1 MIKIINISITPP
13 NFLMSLYS
21 SSSLPLP
28 IPFSNTQSTADLITI
43 TIVFILK
50 NLCKWNHAVYTLVE
64 GWGWLLS
71 A

>member
-1 MIKIINISITPP
+1 MIKIINIPITPP
-13 NFLMSLYS
+13 NFLMSLC

-28 IPFSNTQSTADLITI
+28 IPLSNTQATADLISI

-50 NLCKWNHAVYTLVE
+50 NLYKWNHAVYTLVE
-64 GWGWLLS
+64 GCGWLLS